1 MSEREMV
8 WLAIPV
14 IVDNSIGGLFEMPTP
29 DEDPGQKPAFI
40 VTQSTAD
47 LVGRD
52 FERYR
57 PSLVRMLAAWQE
69 EKGRIMRA
77 RAHGRSTQAGQRQ

>member
-1 MSEREMV
+1 MSQQEGQ

-14 IVDNSIGGLFEMPTP
+14 IIDDAAVGLIEMPTP
-29 DEDPGQKPAFI
+29 DEEPGQKPAFR

-47 LVGRD
+47 LVAQD

-69 EKGRIMRA
+69 EKGRMMRE
-77 RAHGRSTQAGQRQ
+77 STRDQSMKAGQKK